1 MRLQV
6 SFIMQKN
13 YDVEIEISDPEIIE
27 AFEEQGIIECDDDFK
42 DEFDKRWKAEQL
54 AFDKY
59 IHGGADEG
67 EEFIVDRNIHII
79 E

>member
-6 SFIMQKN
+6 SFTMQKN
-13 YDVEIEISDPEIIE
+13 YEVEIEVSDPEIIE
-27 AFEEQGIIECDDDFK
+27 SFKDHGNITCDDDFK

-54 AFDKY
+54 AFNKY
-59 IHGGADEG
+59 IHGDSEEG
-67 EEFIVDRNIHII
+67 EETIVDRNIYII